1 VFFYNLRI
9 FNSGLTKAPPQLRHR
24 QVKLSVGHTY
34 LRSAKIPPQ
43 LVGKRFAVYNG
54 YRFTS
59 FIVKKYMVGRK
70 FGEFSLTKKLGRTIH
85 NTKKNRRISKVKNK
99 K

>member
-1 VFFYNLRI
+1 
-9 FNSGLTKAPPQLRHR
+9 
-24 QVKLSVGHTY
+24 
-34 LRSAKIPPQ
+34 
-43 LVGKRFAVYNG
+43 
-54 YRFTS
+54 
-59 FIVKKYMVGRK
+59 MVGRK